1 MVGGIEG
8 VAESESPIGPFR
20 HARMLPCKGI
30 DPTVYIE
37 GEKIYYFWGQFY
49 LHGAELNKTFDAFC
63 RRNGEGRNSIG
74 RRAFFFMKEHHYERL
89 EINII
94 LFLQI
99 SNMENRLL

>member
-37 GEKIYYFWGQFY
+37 GEKSTIFGDNF
-49 LHGAELNKTFDAFC
+49 
-63 RRNGEGRNSIG
+63 I
-74 RRAFFFMKEHHYERL
+74 FMV
-89 EINII
+89 
-94 LFLQI
+94 Q
-99 SNMENRLL
+99 S